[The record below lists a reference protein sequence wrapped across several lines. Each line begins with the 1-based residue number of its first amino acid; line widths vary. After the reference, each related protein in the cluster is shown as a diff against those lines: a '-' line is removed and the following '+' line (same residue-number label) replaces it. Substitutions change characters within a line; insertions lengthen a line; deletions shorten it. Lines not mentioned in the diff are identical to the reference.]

1 MGATGSHFHCVYT
14 GSAAW
19 VPPEPVADSQDHKR
33 QRQAEK
39 MVFSPMKKGANG
51 SLLHTCNSALIAA
64 PSLDQIADGHDHKH
78 QQVGGEDGDKP
89 LRHGEAQELPAD
101 LAAISIREE

>member
-1 MGATGSHFHCVYT
+1 MGATGSHFYCVYT

-19 VPPEPVADSQDHKR
+19 VPLEPVADSQDHKR

-64 PSLDQIADGHDHKH
+64 PPLDQIADGHDRKH

-101 LAAISIREE
+101 LAAISIRKE